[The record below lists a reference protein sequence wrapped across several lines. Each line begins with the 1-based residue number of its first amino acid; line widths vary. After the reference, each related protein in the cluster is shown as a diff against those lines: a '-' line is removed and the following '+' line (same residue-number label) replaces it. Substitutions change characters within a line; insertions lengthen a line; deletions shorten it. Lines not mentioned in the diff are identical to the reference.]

1 MNYVEIIGI
10 IASIF
15 IVVSM
20 CFKTTTFK
28 GTIIMRIING
38 LGSIVF
44 VVYGALLPATAT
56 LITNACAFVINL
68 FYLIK
73 EIKDHRKVNK

>member
-1 MNYVEIIGI
+1 MIIEVIGI

-28 GTIIMRIING
+28 GTIVMRIING
-38 LGSIVF
+38 LGSIIF
-44 VVYGALLPATAT
+44 VIYGILLPAIAT
-56 LITNACAFVINL
+56 LITNACALVINL

-73 EIKDHRKVNK
+73 EIKDHRRVNK

>member
-1 MNYVEIIGI
+1 MKPIEIVGI
-10 IASIF
+10 IASLF

-44 VVYGALLPATAT
+44 VVYGALLPALAT

-73 EIKDHRKVNK
+73 EIRDHKRETK

>member
-1 MNYVEIIGI
+1 MIVEIIGI

-38 LGSIVF
+38 LGSIIF
-44 VVYGALLPATAT
+44 VIYGILLPAIAT
-56 LITNACAFVINL
+56 LITNACAFFINI

-73 EIKDHRKVNK
+73 EIKDYKNK